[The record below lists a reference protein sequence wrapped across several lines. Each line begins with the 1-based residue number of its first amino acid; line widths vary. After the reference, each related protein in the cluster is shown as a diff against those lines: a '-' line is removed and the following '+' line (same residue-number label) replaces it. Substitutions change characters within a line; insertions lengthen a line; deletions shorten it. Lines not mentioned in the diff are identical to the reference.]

1 MIKDFR
7 FLVTVCSILVTIACT
22 GGNSLAQTIVNP
34 DSALQTILIN
44 LEGTS
49 LSLSQA
55 QQYALENSTSVKQ
68 AEAVYLASLGTLR
81 RERGTFDP
89 EFFLSFNYEDQKIP
103 SASRA
108 TTLSTVALITK
119 IPYVFTA
126 VIAGQMLQ
134 EGKLNVFSLGVAI
147 FILTSILVSSI
158 VMFIQKRPAQ

>member
-103 SASRA
+103 SASFFA
-108 TTLSTVALITK
+108 GAPVLSTQQTETK
-119 IPYVFTA
+119 TGLRLNLPIGT
-126 VIAGQMLQ
+126 
-134 EGKLNVFSLGVAI
+134 KLELSLNSTKLKTNSQFA
-147 FILTSILVSSI
+147 FLN
-158 VMFIQKRPAQ
+158 P